1 MWVFTKGERQMLT
14 KDDEE
19 SALKIALHTELQWQ
33 KLQIRMQ
40 ADKAKNTEPKSD
52 ELFKKFAS
60 AWKPI
65 YEWLNWKPLTLG
77 AGYTVV
83 VVTATVFLM
92 PALNVEELLPKD
104 FPKQNN
110 NCSSGYFPRIESEAE
125 KEALRMKQQ
134 FESSGATVSYQKI
147 NSKAFFLEILP
158 PNTPSQELLKLWDDE
173 NINAVLSPNCPVSFI
188 FIAPE

>member
-1 MWVFTKGERQMLT
+1 MLT

-134 FESSGATVSYQKI
+134 FDSSGATVSYQKI

-173 NINAVLSPNCPVSFI
+173 SIDTVLSPNCPVGFI